1 MAGRKWGQP
10 DWENAE
16 NRAIRL
22 SSFRMVVVEEST
34 KVAKVMDEAARN
46 AMAKQLETGKAKRSR
61 PGTCSLFLHM
71 RQGNLRK

>member
-16 NRAIRL
+16 NRPIRL

-34 KVAKVMDEAARN
+34 KVAKVIDEAARN
-46 AMAKQLETGKAKRSR
+46 AMAKQLETEKGIAA
-61 PGTCSLFLHM
+61 G
-71 RQGNLRK
+71 Q